1 MSYSGDAAEQ
11 VVRLSLETGE
21 VAVKLAGEGAKQ
33 LAILL
38 YAILREQKKT
48 KGKTRLTNMLRSGKE
63 LKVFAVKDSD
73 LQLFCREAKKYGVLY
88 CVLKD
93 RDATDGLTDIM
104 VRAEDASKINR
115 IFERFNLATVDM
127 AEVRREIEQ
136 SRQEQQ
142 NDAPEAPATAEPMT
156 EQEVD
161 DLLDAMLSPA
171 PEQEEE
177 LPVPERT
184 TPEQDRDEF
193 LEAVLGASP
202 TREEGQTENPTEAR
216 NEKSRQSGPTSK
228 PKEPTAPGT
237 SEPQERSRP
246 SVRQALNDIKA
257 EQKEKASKGKEYKKD
272 DGSRGVSYNV
282 KKVFDI
288 SQTRAEQRPA
298 PAVARDER
306 LLLKALMNNA
316 PCRFSI
322 SNELPEGLNMAYH
335 AESNVIYVRQG
346 LDAPTIFRG
355 LAQELA
361 RAHMDRG
368 GIACESPDF
377 TVYSVSYM
385 LCKRNGVS
393 VEGFSFDRLPE
404 SYAMMDA
411 KALRAEVGV
420 MRDVAGSITADM
432 NRLFAAQEKAQKNR
446 DGGAR

>member
-1 MSYSGDAAEQ
+1 MPNYDDLFTGQPAPQEEFNKDAWAAKKQAERKDVYLMIDTYAHEMSIDGGVFQGYLDVQARFDLYSVSNAILIAAQCPEA
-11 VVRLSLETGE
+11 T
-21 VAVKLAGEGAKQ
+21 KLADFDTWKADGVYVKRGQ
-33 LAILL
+33 DAIT
-38 YAILREQKKT
+38 IL
-48 KGKTRLTNMLRSGKE
+48 
-63 LKVFAVKDSD
+63 
-73 LQLFCREAKKYGVLY
+73 
-88 CVLKD
+88 
-93 RDATDGLTDIM
+93 
-104 VRAEDASKINR
+104 
-115 IFERFNLATVDM
+115 
-127 AEVRREIEQ
+127 
-136 SRQEQQ
+136 
-142 NDAPEAPATAEPMT
+142 EP
-156 EQEVD
+156 
-161 DLLDAMLSPA
+161 
-171 PEQEEE
+171 
-177 LPVPERT
+177 
-184 TPEQDRDEF
+184 
-193 LEAVLGASP
+193 
-202 TREEGQTENPTEAR
+202 
-216 NEKSRQSGPTSK
+216 
-228 PKEPTAPGT
+228 
-237 SEPQERSRP
+237 
-246 SVRQALNDIKA
+246 
-257 EQKEKASKGKEYKKD
+257 GKEYKKD

-322 SNELPEGLNMAYH
+322 SNKLPEGINMAYQTQ
-335 AESNVIYVRQG
+335 NNTIYVRQG

-377 TVYSVSYM
+377 TAYSVAYM

-420 MRDVAGSITADM
+420 MRDVAGCITADM
-432 NRLFAAQEKAQKNR
+432 NRLFQAQEKAQKNR